1 MGPVLCVGGTRQSL
15 GAPGGAAAAQCP
27 RGRDSWPPPALPSA
41 PPRPGAGS
49 ALAWGAGSPR
59 PLRRARRGW
68 GGGEATA
75 PAHGD
80 PRAVAGP
87 APPSPGPGA
96 AGAGRLAPAERSTA
110 RCPVPVGRGA
120 DPRPHAPSSRRP
132 RGAGRRF
139 LPKREPL
146 RALWA
151 AETPLSSKVTQNR
164 SLENIAAL
172 TWEPGAR
179 MAAGRDHD
187 VHAALSR
194 PPGPAPGLRFRPAPS
209 PSSCETTGT
218 RRGPCSPGQRTSSR
232 RTGPRGQRL
241 LVRPAWGLRSS
252 VPTLYDPMALS
263 DQARSGRA
271 RGQLTSAR
279 RGRSTCPPWEEARSL
294 ASRRCERALSQDPAA
309 KSWVVSRPSKAASPL
324 SSPCLPSVWSQED
337 ALCLRLGCWSWNGL
351 GRTNSPRPELC
362 VSWE

>member
-1 MGPVLCVGGTRQSL
+1 MGVERVVCPPGPEGPLDTCGPSAVCGRHAAVS
-15 GAPGGAAAAQCP
+15 GGAGRGGSCSVSPESGQLAAP
-27 RGRDSWPPPALPSA
+27 SPAVRPA
-41 PPRPGAGS
+41 PGAGS

-96 AGAGRLAPAERSTA
+96 AGAGRLAPAGRSTA

-132 RGAGRRF
+132 RGTGRRF

-151 AETPLSSKVTQNR
+151 AETPLSSKVTQSR

-187 VHAALSR
+187 VHAALRR
-194 PPGPAPGLRFRPAPS
+194 PPRACSRAPL
-209 PSSCETTGT
+209 
-218 RRGPCSPGQRTSSR
+218 Q
-232 RTGPRGQRL
+232 
-241 LVRPAWGLRSS
+241 
-252 VPTLYDPMALS
+252 
-263 DQARSGRA
+263 
-271 RGQLTSAR
+271 TSA
-279 RGRSTCPPWEEARSL
+279 
-294 ASRRCERALSQDPAA
+294 
-309 KSWVVSRPSKAASPL
+309 
-324 SSPCLPSVWSQED
+324 LPIQ
-337 ALCLRLGCWSWNGL
+337 L
-351 GRTNSPRPELC
+351 
-362 VSWE
+362 